1 MKLMENL
8 KMAFGSIIA
17 NKMRSFLTMLGIII
31 GIASVIAIVSLGNG
45 GQNSIT
51 SEFEKIGASSITV
64 SVDVSEASASD
75 YITFKDI
82 EGLNEKVDNIK
93 YISPTATQRG
103 NAISEKS
110 TLSGSIKAGN
120 EFYDDINNI
129 EMVYGRFYNGNDINS
144 AKSVAVVDETTAEE
158 LFGTTNVVGESIKIG
173 SDGNEKKFT
182 IIGVKEATTNMGPPG
197 EVNADIYIPITSY
210 EYLYPAFSDISS
222 LTFVANT
229 SEEAEEVGNET
240 IAILEA
246 RHNNRGQN
254 LYSTQSIGDILEQIN
269 SVLGIFTTF
278 ISAVAAISLLVGGI
292 GVMNI
297 MLVSVTERTREIGI
311 RKAIGAKTTNI
322 LIQFLTESALI
333 SLVGGIIGMLLGI
346 GGANLVGGFMD
357 IVPEV
362 SAIVVIGTIF
372 FSSAIGIF
380 FGIYPARKAA
390 NLKPIDALR
399 YE

>member
-1 MKLMENL
+1 MRLIENF

-45 GQNSIT
+45 GQNSINK
-51 SEFEKIGASSITV
+51 EFEKIGASSITV
-64 SVDVSEASASD
+64 SVDASEASASD
-75 YITFKDI
+75 YFTLKDI
-82 EGLNEKVDNIK
+82 EALNEKVDNIK
-93 YISPTATQRG
+93 YISPTATQKG
-103 NAISEKS
+103 NAISDRI
-110 TLSGSIKAGN
+110 TLEGSIKAGN
-120 EFYDDINNI
+120 EFYDEINNI
-129 EMVYGRFYNGNDINS
+129 EMVYGRFFNGNDVNS
-144 AKSVAVVDETTAEE
+144 AKDVAVVDETTASE
-158 LFGTTNVVGESIKIG
+158 LFGTTDVIGESIKIG
-173 SDGNEKKFT
+173 SDGNEKKFI
-182 IIGVKEATTNMGPPG
+182 IIGVKETTANMGPPG
-197 EVNADIYIPITSY
+197 DAKADIYIPITSY
-210 EYLYPAFSDISS
+210 EYLYPAYRNIGS
-222 LTFVANT
+222 LTFVSNT
-229 SEEAEEVGNET
+229 SEETEEVGIAT

-246 RHNNRGQN
+246 RHNNRGQDI
-254 LYSTQSIGDILEQIN
+254 YTTQSIGDMIEQIN

-322 LIQFLTESALI
+322 LVQFLTESALI
-333 SLVGGIIGMLLGI
+333 SLVGGIIGMILGI

-362 SAIVVIGTIF
+362 SEIVVIGTIL